1 MRAFAAAALAGVV
14 VAVLPVTAAL
24 AADPKPDIAV
34 TSTADKAS
42 YAEGE
47 TFTITVTV
55 KNKSSVDA
63 KRVHYTG
70 GDSEGV
76 VGVVYGELSTGFD
89 LAAGATR
96 TVKLTG
102 KTDHR
107 AWRYGHG
114 SVGFELA
121 ADNGEA
127 NDADNISIVRLNVPG
142 AFANLSGYVHE
153 RESHDA
159 PPTPQAPGVPGVK
172 VVATTVDRKT
182 KYGEAVTDANGLFR
196 FTRLPA
202 GEVLLTFTAPAGWK
216 IMAGENGT
224 EDHTLAQI
232 IAEET
237 DEPRIYVS
245 AKRVPVTSPSPS
257 ASASASPGGPLPV
270 TGDNTKLLVGAGG
283 IAVAVGV
290 ALALVARRRRVHLQA

>member
-42 YAEGE
+42 YTEGE

-63 KRVHYTG
+63 KRVHYSG

-96 TVKLTG
+96 TFTLTG

-114 SVGFELA
+114 SVGFELT

-142 AFANLSGYVHE
+142 AFAGLSGYVQE
-153 RESHDA
+153 RESATA

-172 VVATTVDRKT
+172 VVATSVDRKT
-182 KYGEAVTDANGLFR
+182 KYGETVTDATGLFR
-196 FTRLPA
+196 FARLPA

-232 IAEET
+232 IAEEP

-245 AKRVPVTSPSPS
+245 AKKVPVTSPS
-257 ASASASPGGPLPV
+257 ASASAPPGGPLPI
-270 TGDNTKLLVGAGG
+270 TGDNTKMLVGVGG
-283 IAVAVGV
+283 VAVAVGV